1 MLGQVLLA
9 SLSRLSKESRA
20 AFSERHEQLRA
31 QGSALGEKLPQI
43 TREGV
48 LDVVQEAVRSTEAS
62 TVGHQTCYPVMQ
74 TSTSHVF
81 CNHHLK

>member
-20 AFSERHEQLRA
+20 AFFERHEQLRA

-43 TREGV
+43 TREGL

-62 TVGHQTCYPVMQ
+62 TVGR
-74 TSTSHVF
+74 
-81 CNHHLK
+81 